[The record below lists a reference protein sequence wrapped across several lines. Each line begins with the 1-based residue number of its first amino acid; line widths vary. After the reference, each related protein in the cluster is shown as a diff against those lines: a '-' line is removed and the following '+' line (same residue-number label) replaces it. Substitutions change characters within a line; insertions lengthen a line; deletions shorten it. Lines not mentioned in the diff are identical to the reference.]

1 MNESIGAEY
10 RISTDHGIFRKALE
24 RTVYLFALCGGTLL
38 VLLTSMSIISIIGR
52 KLFASPIRGDMELV
66 EMGAAV
72 IIASFLPLCELRGNH
87 IKADAFT
94 LAAPPAV
101 QRFLDIL
108 AHLLCCVAGGVLT
121 WRTSLQ
127 MIDMHSYGDSTTLL
141 SIPMWIPL
149 MFIVPSLALFSITAA
164 VRVVDIIFSRGN

>member
-10 RISTDHGIFRKALE
+10 RISSDHGILRKALE

-38 VLLTSMSIISIIGR
+38 VLLTSMSIVSIIGR
-52 KLFASPIRGDMELV
+52 KLFATPIRGDMELV

-94 LAAPPAV
+94 LAAPLGV
-101 QRFLDIL
+101 QRSLDIL
-108 AHLLCCVAGGVLT
+108 AHLLCCAAGGVLT

-164 VRVVDIIFSRGN
+164 VRAVDITFGRGN